1 MEVIAVVCYCYKDYL
16 KLDDLSTPLNG
27 NHENIALNNLYRLKE
42 LQMYET
48 MLVQLAQ
55 ISQKKK
61 KLIISSVE
69 NFKRNIKKVENI
81 SDSTRQSCKAVV
93 ISFSF

>member
-1 MEVIAVVCYCYKDYL
+1 
-16 KLDDLSTPLNG
+16 
-27 NHENIALNNLYRLKE
+27 
-42 LQMYET
+42 MYET
-48 MLVQLAQ
+48 LLDQLAQ

-61 KLIISSVE
+61 LIISSVDH
-69 NFKRNIKKVENI
+69 FKRNIKKVENI